1 MVWLYVVT
9 GLIIII
15 IMLILINIEKRKV
28 KSGYYSDKYKH
39 VTVYGNLNICLA
51 CGNKFRG
58 HKCPYCG
65 FDNININK

>member
-15 IMLILINIEKRKV
+15 IMLILLNLEKRKV
-28 KSGYYSDKYKH
+28 KGKDDGRH
-39 VTVYGNLNICLA
+39 VVVNDSLIICLS
-51 CGNKFRG
+51 CGSRFRG

-65 FDNININK
+65 FDNTSKNE